1 MLVIRLTR
9 TGKKNQP
16 SYRVVV
22 TEKTN
27 PVKGKFLEILGHYT
41 PRLKQ
46 NSLDVE
52 RVKYWIS
59 KGAQVSDT
67 VHNLLVNEKVI
78 DKAKVK
84 AWRPKKKTQEANKAK
99 AVAEAE
105 ASKAKEEAPAE
116 KKEEVLAEEVASTSA
131 EATADKPAEEAKEE
145 EKAEVPAEEVKEE
158 VKTE

>member
-1 MLVIRLTR
+1 MLVIRLAR

-46 NSLDVE
+46 KSLNTE
-52 RVKYWIS
+52 RIKYWIS
-59 KGAQVSDT
+59 KGAQISDT

-99 AVAEAE
+99 AELNSAKAEAE
-105 ASKAKEEAPAE
+105 AEAPKTEEAASVSAEAPAD
-116 KKEEVLAEEVASTSA
+116 A
-131 EATADKPAEEAKEE
+131 EALADKSADK
-145 EKAEVPAEEVKEE
+145 PAEEVKEE
-158 VKTE
+158 EKVEEVKNE

>member
-27 PVKGKFLEILGHYT
+27 PVKGKFLEILGHYN
-41 PRLKQ
+41 PRLKEK
-46 NSLDVE
+46 SLDGE
-52 RVKYWIS
+52 RIKYWIS

-78 DKAKVK
+78 DAAKVK
-84 AWRPKKKTQEANKAK
+84 AWRPKKKTQEANKAAAAAK
-99 AVAEAE
+99 AEAL
-105 ASKAKEEAPAE
+105 KIEEAA
-116 KKEEVLAEEVASTSA
+116 
-131 EATADKPAEEAKEE
+131 PAEEAKEE
-145 EKAEVPAEEVKEE
+145 VPAEEPAKEE
-158 VKTE
+158 PVAEEKPAEEKAEA